1 MAAEGRIG
9 GEIERESDDDVL
21 ARDARAS
28 LTERAAFES
37 RAAAAAAL
45 LPSLPSSSPPTPT
58 QPCAG
63 FADFEERE
71 RERVRKRWRRG
82 ERERARGAAISNAMQ
97 ERCLSRTRS
106 GEPLC
111 AACLLGS

>member
-9 GEIERESDDDVL
+9 GESERESDDDVL

-71 RERVRKRWRRG
+71 RESEKEVEKGRERESARRG
-82 ERERARGAAISNAMQ
+82 DFERDAREMLISHAER
-97 ERCLSRTRS
+97 
-106 GEPLC
+106 
-111 AACLLGS
+111 